1 MHDHRRDG
9 AELLMLPVG
18 AAAIGEIPNNPRL
31 PVLLHRGALPAG
43 DPAAAEALF
52 RRHGWPPAWRNGIYD
67 YPHYHP
73 DAHEA
78 LAVARGHV
86 RVRLGGEA
94 GVVVDL
100 AAGDVVVLPAGTG
113 HQNLGSGAD
122 LLVVGAY
129 PPGAEPEEFTGLPG
143 QRDAALPLIAATL
156 DPPCDPV
163 TGGPYPRG

>member
-9 AELLMLPVG
+9 AERLMLPAG

-52 RRHGWPPAWRNGIYD
+52 RRHGWPPAWRDSIYD

-78 LAVARGHV
+78 LAIARGQV

-113 HQNLGSGAD
+113 HQNLGASAD

-143 QRDAALPLIAATL
+143 QRAAALPLIAATP
-156 DPPCDPV
+156 DPPSDPV
-163 TGGPYPRG
+163 TGSAYPRG